1 MPLWVPLFNYK
12 EVGRKEIPPIDTH
25 YEYVRYL
32 CY

>member
-1 MPLWVPLFNYK
+1 MPLWEPLFNYK
-12 EVGRKEIPPIDTH
+12 EVGREEIPPIDTR